1 MKNIRIWIVLILI
14 LIAGIGF
21 TRYTSRYVSVHQ
33 SETTREAL
41 TTAAGSVSE
50 ESPTQTETTEV
61 TMVSSYLTRLE
72 ELDQEIERMRNREK
86 ETAAGHS
93 AVKARTE
100 NEWRLW
106 QAEMDRVLDVLEKQL
121 DVEERDTLFQE
132 QRDWVRDRETK
143 AIAASTKQS
152 GAALEEV
159 EYNRSLGAET
169 RARVYELV
177 RRYEKVL
184 Q

>member
-33 SETTREAL
+33 SETTREAF

-50 ESPTQTETTEV
+50 SSTQTKTTEV
-61 TMVSSYLTRLE
+61 TTATSYLTRLE

-121 DVEERDTLFQE
+121 DAEERDTLFQE

-143 AIAASTKQS
+143 AIAAATKQS

-169 RARVYELV
+169 RDRVYELV
-177 RRYEKVL
+177 QRYEGAL

>member
-21 TRYTSRYVSVHQ
+21 TRYTSRYVSVHH
-33 SETTREAL
+33 SETSREAF
-41 TTAAGSVSE
+41 TTAAESVSE
-50 ESPTQTETTEV
+50 ESLTQTETTEV
-61 TMVSSYLTRLE
+61 TAVSSYLTRLE
-72 ELDQEIERMRNREK
+72 ELDQEIERMHNREK

-93 AVKARTE
+93 TVKARTE

-121 DVEERDTLFQE
+121 EVEERDTLFQE
-132 QRDWVRDRETK
+132 QRDWVRERETK
-143 AIAASTKQS
+143 AIEASTKQS

-177 RRYEKVL
+177 RRYENVL